1 MGTFAFAIHP
11 RLRDEPLDARA
22 LAHARSVAA
31 DWRAAGLA
39 VDLVEHRTPAGRR
52 DGYVLTARSP
62 TRVLRCECRG
72 WRLLGRS
79 GPRAGTL
86 LWSIDVLVGR
96 AIRAAET
103 ADGRETLR
111 RAGVA
116 MATAPD
122 LAWRQVLEWIDGG
135 PALPADLDAAV
146 DQAAPKPAAGSGSR
160 PVVAALLAAALALGA
175 LAGYG
180 AWRAEPATNEVRS
193 GPATAAP
200 AYDIP
205 DAAREPAVA
214 ITVQPLQQ
222 TEAGPDGRSGPQP
235 PAAARRAEPSARQLA
250 AVGGPGAAAPAWQL
264 PADRFPVERGTYRG
278 DLDVMLKK
286 GAVRVLTAYS
296 KTDFFVDRGES
307 GGVTY
312 EYMRAF
318 EASLRDRQS
327 PKQPRP
333 TVYFVPVSRDRLI
346 PALLAG
352 EGDLVAANL
361 TVTPERERQVDFSAP
376 YLKNVK
382 EVVVTGPASPELATL
397 EDLAGK
403 EVWVRRSSSYWGSL
417 EALGR
422 RFAAE
427 KRPWLRLVEADEHLE
442 DEDLLD
448 MLNAGL
454 IPLMVVDDHKAG
466 LWAKMLPNI
475 TVREDIFAREE
486 GRIAFAV
493 RKRSPKLKAA
503 LDAFV
508 AENGKGT
515 TFGNIVFNRHLAD
528 TDFVKDASSK
538 PERRKFEKVLDL
550 FRRFGDRYGFD
561 HLMLAAQGYQE
572 SRLDHSVRSKAGAIG
587 IMQVLPATAKD
598 PNVDIA
604 HIEILENN
612 IHAAA
617 KYMRF
622 VMDTFFPDARMDPFN
637 RTMFAFASYNAGPA
651 KIAKLRRQAASR
663 GLDPDRWFG
672 QVERVVSEK
681 VGREPVQY
689 VSNILKY
696 YVVYRRIA
704 ALQARKERALEA
716 ALAMPY

>member
-1 MGTFAFAIHP
+1 MGTLASAIRP
-11 RLRDEPLDARA
+11 RLRDEPLSTRA
-22 LAHARSVAA
+22 LAHARGVAA

-62 TRVLRCECRG
+62 TQVLRCECRS

-96 AIRAAET
+96 AVGAAGT
-103 ADGRETLR
+103 AGGSETLR

-116 MATAPD
+116 MAIAHD

-135 PALPADLDAAV
+135 PALPADLDAAL
-146 DQAAPKPAAGSGSR
+146 DQAAPRPAAGSGSR
-160 PVVAALLAAALALGA
+160 PVAALLAGALALGA
-175 LAGYG
+175 LAAYG
-180 AWRAEPATNEVRS
+180 AWRAEPTTNEVRS

-200 AYDIP
+200 AHGVP
-205 DAAREPAVA
+205 DVAREPAVA
-214 ITVQPLQQ
+214 ITVRPPQQ
-222 TEAGPDGRSGPQP
+222 TEAGPDGRSGSQP
-235 PAAARRAEPSARQLA
+235 PAAARRAGPSARQLA
-250 AVGGPGAAAPAWQL
+250 AVGGPGAAAAAWRL
-264 PADRFPVERGTYRG
+264 PADRFPAERGTYRG
-278 DLDVMLKK
+278 DLDAMLKK

-296 KTDFFVDRGES
+296 KTDFFVDKGES

-318 EASLRDRQS
+318 EASLQKRRG

-346 PALLAG
+346 SALLAG

-376 YLKNVK
+376 YLEDVK
-382 EVVVTGPASPELATL
+382 EVVATGPASPGLATL

-427 KRPWLRLVEADEHLE
+427 KRPPPRLVEADEHLE

-454 IPLMVVDDHKAG
+454 IPLMVVDDHKAR

-475 TVREDIFAREE
+475 TVREDISAREK

-508 AENGKGT
+508 GENEKGT
-515 TFGNIVFNRHLAD
+515 TFGNIVFDRYLAE
-528 TDFVKDASSK
+528 TDLVKDASSEA
-538 PERRKFEKVLDL
+538 ERRKFEKVLDL

-572 SRLDHSVRSKAGAIG
+572 SRLDNSVRSKAGAVG

-604 HIEILENN
+604 HIEVLENN

-622 VMDTFFPDARMDPFN
+622 VMDTFFPGARMDPFN

-651 KIAKLRRQAASR
+651 KIARLRRQAASR

-672 QVERVVSEK
+672 QVERVVAEK

-696 YVVYRRIA
+696 YIVYRRTA

-716 ALAMPY
+716 ALAKPS